1 MQKVTVTELRKS
13 AKHFFDLVE
22 SGEALRVLRNGKP
35 IADIV
40 PVAPVLPSW
49 KRRSVQPLL
58 LDQVSISQHILDER
72 KARFC

>member
-22 SGEALRVLRNGKP
+22 SGEAFRVLRNGKP

-40 PVAPVLPSW
+40 PVAPDLPAW
-49 KRRSVQPLL
+49 KRRSAQPLL
-58 LDQVSISQHILDER
+58 LDQVSISQLILDER
-72 KARFC
+72 KATFC